1 MSIEEYIGQA
11 QVYLNRGKLSEAM
24 DCCKKAI
31 ELQPFSPSAY
41 TTLGEILEAQGDPT
55 AARDAFVQA
64 LEISPGFFLAH
75 AYLGQ
80 LYSEYWW
87 LDEAVF
93 HYRQALDLKPDWP
106 ELYYNLGNVVHKQG
120 NLLGAIDCYQ
130 QAIAL
135 KPNYVLAFYNL
146 AVVLAENNQ
155 LEAAIDSYRQVI
167 ALQPDYIDAYNNLG
181 CTLVKHDRFPE
192 AREIYQAGLAIQPDS
207 ASLYN
212 NLGQVLLDK
221 NPDGAIAA
229 YQRAIELEPDLVLA
243 HYNLGKAWQ
252 IQGEHSAAVACFD
265 RVVELNPD
273 YISGYTDAGFSLM
286 ALGKITQALAYFA
299 QAIAVKPDFVE
310 AYCDLAQREQFARDD
325 DDDDEYSKAIAAC
338 GRFLQALIGRKEKGR
353 SHPPLP
359 PPRGEGRTPPYPP
372 QGGKEE
378 LPPASPKEG
387 RKSEV
392 NPPLP
397 PPRGEGRTPPYPPQG
412 GKEELPPASPKEGR
426 KSEVNPPLPPPRGEG
441 RTPPYPPQGG
451 KEELPPASP
460 KEGRKSEVNPPLPP
474 PRGEGRTPPYPPQ
487 GGKEELPPASP
498 KEGRKSEVN
507 PPLPPPR
514 GEKKEKEAILNAQ
527 FSMGEICDNLAEI
540 YIHLG
545 NTLAQYGGHESA
557 TTYYQKALQI
567 QPQNTELYWLL
578 GNSLVKQ
585 KRLNAAI
592 FLYHRALAIQPAL
605 PQVYFELAKVLQKQ
619 GHWERAIDYYQ
630 KVLELQSY
638 GYSQPQLSPQGDSI
652 AVDSMAMELPQGIYL
667 STWDWLVNARLD
679 AGNYVEIV
687 WKYAA
692 EARAE
697 NTANSQFPI
706 ANASAT
712 LSTSSQLANSDCGG
726 LTCGLCLQRLSK
738 WFDPIHLGWGVCRL
752 SNSQPL
758 PVESPK
764 TFVAA
769 IPNGRSWIVPQ
780 ENYWLICKAIAVIT
794 PDNYLLA
801 DVSRDYP
808 GFLPGCEKHDIR
820 KHSVFNLES
829 FPPLKQIEGRVA
841 VLSGLSGNV
850 YFHWMVD
857 VLPRIELLRRSGRDL
872 AEIDWFLVNSCQH
885 QFQRDSLRILGI
897 PEEKV
902 LESDRQPHIQATELI
917 VPSFAGYLG
926 WPSAWAIDFLRG
938 EFLKGIIP
946 SYNYPK
952 RIYISRSKARY
963 RRVLNEADVVEVL
976 AEFGFVSILPESMS
990 LEEQIAYFY
999 HAEVIVAAHGSGLT
1013 NTLFC
1018 QGGTKVIELMSPHYI
1033 SHYYWGTSQ
1042 YLQLEHYFL
1051 TGEAFEC
1058 YPIRQ
1063 LMYQNSLTEDIL
1075 VNLSSLKRMVEVVG
1089 LG

>member
-1 MSIEEYIGQA
+1 MSIINIEEYIGQA

-80 LYSEYWW
+80 LYSEYCW
-87 LDEAVF
+87 LDEAAF

-135 KPNYVLAFYNL
+135 KPNYVLALYNL

-181 CTLVKHDRFPE
+181 CTLVKQDRIPE
-192 AREIYQAGLAIQPDS
+192 AREIYEAGLAIQPDS

-310 AYCDLAQREQFARDD
+310 AYCDLAQSEQFARDD
-325 DDDDEYSKAIAAC
+325 DDEFSKAIVAC
-338 GRFLQALIGRKEKGR
+338 GRFLQALM
-353 SHPPLP
+353 
-359 PPRGEGRTPPYPP
+359 
-372 QGGKEE
+372 
-378 LPPASPKEG
+378 G

-397 PPRGEGRTPPYPPQG
+397 PPRGENQEEVRSQPAPASPKGGRKKSEVTPPLPPRGEKRTPPQG
-412 GKEELPPASPKEGR
+412 GKKE
-426 KSEVNPPLPPPRGEG
+426 PPP
-441 RTPPYPPQGG
+441 TPPKGG
-451 KEELPPASP
+451 KKNPA
-460 KEGRKSEVNPPLPP
+460 
-474 PRGEGRTPPYPPQ
+474 
-487 GGKEELPPASP
+487 
-498 KEGRKSEVN
+498 
-507 PPLPPPR
+507 PR
-514 GEKKEKEAILNAQ
+514 GEKTEKEAILNAQ

-545 NTLAQYGGHESA
+545 NTLTEYGGHESA

-567 QPQNTELYWLL
+567 QPQNTELYWRL

-638 GYSQPQLSPQGDSI
+638 GYSQPELSPQGDSI
-652 AVDSMAMELPQGIYL
+652 ALDSRAMELPQGIYL

-692 EARAE
+692 ETRAE
-697 NTANSQFPI
+697 NTSNAQFPI
-706 ANASAT
+706 AN
-712 LSTSSQLANSDCGG
+712 SQLANSDCGG
-726 LTCGLCLQRLSK
+726 LTCGLCLHRISK

-820 KHSVFNLES
+820 KHSVFNLEL

-926 WPSAWAIDFLRG
+926 WPSGWAIDFLRG

-990 LEEQIAYFY
+990 LEEQISYFY

>member
-1 MSIEEYIGQA
+1 KEPPPTPPKG
-11 QVYLNRGKLSEAM
+11 GK
-24 DCCKKAI
+24 
-31 ELQPFSPSAY
+31 
-41 TTLGEILEAQGDPT
+41 
-55 AARDAFVQA
+55 
-64 LEISPGFFLAH
+64 
-75 AYLGQ
+75 
-80 LYSEYWW
+80 
-87 LDEAVF
+87 
-93 HYRQALDLKPDWP
+93 
-106 ELYYNLGNVVHKQG
+106 
-120 NLLGAIDCYQ
+120 
-130 QAIAL
+130 
-135 KPNYVLAFYNL
+135 
-146 AVVLAENNQ
+146 
-155 LEAAIDSYRQVI
+155 
-167 ALQPDYIDAYNNLG
+167 
-181 CTLVKHDRFPE
+181 
-192 AREIYQAGLAIQPDS
+192 
-207 ASLYN
+207 
-212 NLGQVLLDK
+212 K
-221 NPDGAIAA
+221 NPA
-229 YQRAIELEPDLVLA
+229 
-243 HYNLGKAWQ
+243 
-252 IQGEHSAAVACFD
+252 
-265 RVVELNPD
+265 
-273 YISGYTDAGFSLM
+273 
-286 ALGKITQALAYFA
+286 
-299 QAIAVKPDFVE
+299 
-310 AYCDLAQREQFARDD
+310 
-325 DDDDEYSKAIAAC
+325 
-338 GRFLQALIGRKEKGR
+338 
-353 SHPPLP
+353 
-359 PPRGEGRTPPYPP
+359 
-372 QGGKEE
+372 
-378 LPPASPKEG
+378 
-387 RKSEV
+387 
-392 NPPLP
+392 
-397 PPRGEGRTPPYPPQG
+397 
-412 GKEELPPASPKEGR
+412 
-426 KSEVNPPLPPPRGEG
+426 
-441 RTPPYPPQGG
+441 
-451 KEELPPASP
+451 
-460 KEGRKSEVNPPLPP
+460 
-474 PRGEGRTPPYPPQ
+474 
-487 GGKEELPPASP
+487 
-498 KEGRKSEVN
+498 
-507 PPLPPPR
+507 PR

-540 YIHLG
+540 YLHLG
-545 NTLAQYGGHESA
+545 NTLTEYGGHESA
-557 TTYYQKALQI
+557 TIYYQKALQI
-567 QPQNTELYWLL
+567 QPQNTELYWRL

-638 GYSQPQLSPQGDSI
+638 GYSQPELSPQGDCI
-652 AVDSMAMELPQGIYL
+652 AVDSRAMELPQGIYL

-692 EARAE
+692 ETRAE
-697 NTANSQFPI
+697 NTSNAQFPI
-706 ANASAT
+706 AN
-712 LSTSSQLANSDCGG
+712 SQLANSDCGG
-726 LTCGLCLQRLSK
+726 LTCGLCLHRISK

-902 LESDRQPHIQATELI
+902 LESDRLPHIQATELI

-1042 YLQLEHYFL
+1042 YLELEHYFL